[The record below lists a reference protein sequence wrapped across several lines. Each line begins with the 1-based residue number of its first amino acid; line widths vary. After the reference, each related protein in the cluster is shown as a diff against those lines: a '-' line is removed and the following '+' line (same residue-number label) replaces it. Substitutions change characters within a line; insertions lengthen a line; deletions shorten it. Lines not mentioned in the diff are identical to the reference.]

1 MAPRGAGNPWAP
13 DGLKHVTTTKSH
25 YSWPLIRTANSEY
38 ASATV
43 DAGALDAVHFVTWGQ
58 RPCLWPDSKN

>member
-1 MAPRGAGNPWAP
+1 
-13 DGLKHVTTTKSH
+13 LKHATTTKSH
-25 YSWPLIRTANSEY
+25 YSWPLIHTANSEY